1 MTAATELRTRL
12 EQALEHR
19 IPRAFSP
26 IQRPSPERILSGIA
40 SVDALTGGVPLG
52 CLTEICGPSSSG
64 RSSILHQIL
73 AEFMHRDETC
83 ALVDASDAFDPKSAA
98 AAGMELG
105 RLLWIRCRQSGHRV
119 IGSSGEVK
127 RHSAFGTRHLAK
139 KSQFNTKTS
148 KTPPLCTSPDHPITR
163 WPGSPAGAGFAAAG
177 VGSPDCLSQAL
188 KATDLL
194 LQAGGFGVVVLD
206 LGDIPITAAR
216 RIPLTTWF
224 RFRRAVENTSTA
236 FIVIEQHPHAK
247 SCATLVM
254 DLRVQQAG
262 WSEASDQN
270 GTVIGAHAGNPAP
283 LFRVTAEGIAIPFE
297 QPATSSFTMP
307 QRWSTSHARLLNTVH
322 VHLQVTRL
330 RSAMQPPKLPA
341 KSAFEFENAFDSS
354 RGHGGSRLSFQT
366 AACGEELLQTQVLN
380 LQ

>member
-19 IPRAFSP
+19 IPRAFTLV
-26 IQRPSPERILSGIA
+26 QRPSPERILTGIA
-40 SVDALTGGVPLG
+40 AVDALTGGIPLG

-64 RSSILHQIL
+64 RSSILLQIF
-73 AEFMHRDETC
+73 AEFMRRDETC
-83 ALVDASDAFDPKSAA
+83 ALVDASDAFDPQSAA
-98 AAGMELG
+98 TAGVELE
-105 RLLWIRCRQSGHRV
+105 RLLWVRCKGSGDRI
-119 IGSSGEVK
+119 IGSWGEVK
-127 RHSAFGTRHLAK
+127 RHSAFGIRQSAPKNQL
-139 KSQFNTKTS
+139 NTKAS
-148 KTPPLCTSPDHPITR
+148 KMPPLFTSPDHPITR
-163 WPGSPAGAGFAAAG
+163 WPDP
-177 VGSPDCLSQAL
+177 LSQAL

-206 LGDIPITAAR
+206 LGDLPIAAAR
-216 RIPLTTWF
+216 RIPLATWF

-254 DLRVQQAG
+254 DLTAQQAS

-270 GTVIGAHAGNPAP
+270 GTVMEAHAGNPAP

-307 QRWSTSHARLLNTVH
+307 QRWSTPHARLLNTVH
-322 VHLQVTRL
+322 VHLQVTRSRNL
-330 RSAMQPPKLPA
+330 RNVHKFPAASESVIPSAA
-341 KSAFEFENAFDSS
+341 VA
-354 RGHGGSRLSFQT
+354 RGIPTTSDALSVQ
-366 AACGEELLQTQVLN
+366 
-380 LQ
+380 

>member
-1 MTAATELRTRL
+1 MTPATELRTRL

-19 IPRAFSP
+19 IPRAFTP
-26 IQRPSPERILSGIA
+26 IQRPLPERILTGIT
-40 SVDALTGGVPLG
+40 SVDALTGGIPVG

-73 AEFMHRDETC
+73 AEFMRRDETC
-83 ALVDASDAFDPKSAA
+83 ALVDASDAFDPQSAA
-98 AAGMELG
+98 SAGVELE
-105 RLLWIRCRQSGHRV
+105 RLLWVRCKQSDDRV
-119 IGSSGEVK
+119 IGPSGEVK
-127 RHSAFGTRHLAK
+127 RHSAFGTRHSAK
-139 KSQFNTKTS
+139 KSQSNS
-148 KTPPLCTSPDHPITR
+148 NAAKTPLFSTSPDDPISR
-163 WPGSPAGAGFAAAG
+163 
-177 VGSPDCLSQAL
+177 SPDCLSQAL

-206 LGDIPITAAR
+206 LGDIPIAAAR

-254 DLRVQQAG
+254 DLTAQQAS

-297 QPATSSFTMP
+297 QSATSSFSMP
-307 QRWSTSHARLLNTVH
+307 QRWSTPHARLLNTVH
-322 VHLQVTRL
+322 VHLQVTRSRNL
-330 RSAMQPPKLPA
+330 GHPQKFLPQ
-341 KSAFEFENAFDSS
+341 SEPSSVCENRVNTKDTKCTKDIPF
-354 RGHGGSRLSFQT
+354 LM
-366 AACGEELLQTQVLN
+366 
-380 LQ
+380 